1 MSFRSLIDP
10 ISQEPIHMD
19 MQGDTIIIEC
29 RRMSTRVEKT
39 FYGAMAQL
47 ARNAFNGK
55 CLPAIDE
62 LFGNEMRNI
71 QVVPMNERERKAA

>member
-1 MSFRSLIDP
+1 MKSIIDP
-10 ISQEPIHMD
+10 VSQERIHMD

-39 FYGAMAQL
+39 FHGKLAQL

-62 LFGNEMRNI
+62 LMGCEMRNI
-71 QVVPMNERERKAA
+71 QVVPMREAERRAA

>member
-1 MSFRSLIDP
+1 MNYKSIIDP
-10 ISQEPIHMD
+10 ISQERIHMD

-47 ARNAFNGK
+47 ARNAFNGR

-62 LFGNEMRNI
+62 LMGNEMKNI
-71 QVVPMNERERKAA
+71 QVAPMTERERKAA

>member
-1 MSFRSLIDP
+1 MKSIIDP
-10 ISQEPIHMD
+10 ISQERIHMD

-39 FYGAMAQL
+39 FYGNLAQL
-47 ARNAFNGK
+47 ARNAFNGR

-62 LFGNEMRNI
+62 LMGNEMRNI
-71 QVVPMNERERKAA
+71 QVVKYEPWRRAA